1 VPNGIHT
8 TATVGSAQALAW
20 DLWVDAQSDEEW
32 EEEYKDSWESQR
44 AKYKW
49 ELSEIRRR
57 FPDGVTPQVRSMMA
71 CMDQEFRVNRNWGLQ
86 GFTDVE
92 KEAVREAKWEEFHG

>member
-1 VPNGIHT
+1 M
-8 TATVGSAQALAW
+8 ATVGSAQALAW
-20 DLWVDAQSDEEW
+20 DLWVDAQNDKEW

-57 FPDGVTPQVRSMMA
+57 FSNRVTPQVRALMA
-71 CMDQEFRVNRNWGLQ
+71 RMNQEFKVNRNWGLQ

-92 KEAVREAKWEEFHG
+92 N